1 MKALLMHPDRDFD
14 VHGPLPAHESD
25 LRQDLALDVLLGA
38 MAGEDTFLFE
48 VARKALLLS
57 SGNDMET
64 VVYRQDILRDALAHP
79 DVLRQC
85 YDLAVEAIEGRRKSH
100 WGFVGNHPS
109 SILYG
114 AVSVLG
120 IFMAV
125 LEKLRALAIAHGADF
140 KSRGLKALCAM
151 LQSEFDD
158 AYLAR
163 VRTHLTELKLDKGV
177 LLSAQLSQGNEGTNY
192 MLREAAYSRPY
203 WLDRLWSKRESGY
216 TFRIADRDQAGAQAL
231 SELRNR
237 GINEVANALAQS
249 MDHILAFFEMLRA
262 ELAFYVGCSNLHA
275 KLAALG
281 VPSCFPQPLAAGTRC
296 LHFSGLCDASLA
308 LSMGRSVV
316 GNALDADGKRLAIIT
331 GANQGGKSSFLRSL
345 GLAQLMMQSG
355 MFVAA
360 ESLVGELCT
369 GLFTHCKRE
378 EDATMRS
385 GKFDEELRRL
395 SAMVDRLRPGAVILF
410 NESFAST
417 NELEGSE
424 IAGQVVGALL
434 ERGIKVFFVTH
445 LYAFARKCFDHPPD
459 GAAFLRA
466 ERLEDGR
473 RTFRM
478 IHGEPLETSHG
489 VDLYREVFGDDALRA
504 SDPSAA
510 TQASAG

>member
-14 VHGPLPAHESD
+14 VQGPMPEHESD
-25 LRQDLALDVLLGA
+25 LRQDLALDVLLDA
-38 MAGEDTFLFE
+38 MAAEDPFLFE

-57 SGNDMET
+57 SGNDIDT
-64 VVYRQDILRDALAHP
+64 VVYRQDIVRDALAHP

-85 YDLAVEAIEGRRKSH
+85 YDLAVEAIEGKRKSH
-100 WGFVGNHPS
+100 WGFAGHYPS

-114 AVSVLG
+114 AVCVLG
-120 IFMAV
+120 IFMTV
-125 LEKLRALAIAHGADF
+125 LEKLRELVVAHGASF
-140 KSRGLKALCAM
+140 ESTGLKALCAM

-163 VRTHLTELKLDKGV
+163 VRTHLIELKLDKGV

-192 MLREAAYSRPY
+192 ALREAAYSQPY

-237 GINEVANALAQS
+237 GINEVANALAQA
-249 MDHILAFFEMLRA
+249 MDHILGFFEMLRA
-262 ELAFYVGCSNLHA
+262 ELAFYVGCVNLHA
-275 KLAALG
+275 KLTALG
-281 VPSCFPQPLAAGTRC
+281 VTNCFPQVAGTRR
-296 LHFSGLCDASLA
+296 LQFRGLCDASLA

-316 GNALDADGKRLAIIT
+316 GNALDADDKQLAIVT
-331 GANQGGKSSFLRSL
+331 GANQGGKSSFLRSV

-360 ESLVGELCT
+360 ESFAGELCA
-369 GLFTHCKRE
+369 GLFTHAKRE
-378 EDATMRS
+378 EDATLRS

-395 SAMVDRLRPGAVILF
+395 SAIVDRLRPGAVVLF

-424 IAGQVVGALL
+424 IARQVVGALL

-445 LYAFARKCFDHPPD
+445 LYTFARGLFDHPPD
-459 GAAFLRA
+459 GAIFLRA
-466 ERLEDGR
+466 ERLDDGR
-473 RTFRM
+473 RTFR
-478 IHGEPLETSHG
+478 IIEGEPLQTSHG
-489 VDLYREVFGDDALRA
+489 VDLYREVFGDDTVRTGDLM
-504 SDPSAA
+504 AA
-510 TQASAG
+510 AQAGTG